1 MHIHIFF
8 FLVSGS
14 NTVLKS
20 FFLKRDFECMDVRR
34 FTAMKKG
41 KRKKIQAETLWET
54 VTHPVFIKCNMFG
67 TFHIC

>member
-1 MHIHIFF
+1 M
-8 FLVSGS
+8 
-14 NTVLKS
+14 N
-20 FFLKRDFECMDVRR
+20 VRR